1 MKKMYFTQRLMAYL
15 IDFFIVYLVISL
27 FTGVANML
35 VPTSEKVSKSE
46 KELLEKYEELLK
58 NPDNSNA
65 EQFLDEQ
72 KENIYVIGRYGVPS
86 LIIGIIVNIGY
97 FGAFQFMNK
106 GQTLGKK
113 FVKIKI
119 EENNPDK
126 KFTYVKSVIRAGL
139 TYAVISDG
147 LYVLIYLFLKPSN
160 FMVPYAIVSMIAFL
174 FKVTTIC
181 MIAFRKDGR
190 GLPDF
195 IAGTNVVNA

>member
-72 KENIYVIGRYGVPS
+72 KENIYVIGRYEVPS

-113 FVKIKI
+113 FVKIKV

-126 KFTYVKSVIRAGL
+126 KVTYLKAVIRAGL

-160 FMVPYAIVSMIAFL
+160 FMVPYAIVSMIAFI
-174 FKVTTIC
+174 FKVTTTI

-195 IAGTNVVNA
+195 IAGTHVVNA